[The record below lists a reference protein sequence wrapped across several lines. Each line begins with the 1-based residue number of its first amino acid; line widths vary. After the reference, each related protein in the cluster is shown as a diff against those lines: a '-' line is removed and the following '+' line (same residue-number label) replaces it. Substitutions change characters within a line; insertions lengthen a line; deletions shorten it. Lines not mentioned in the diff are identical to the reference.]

1 MITGKMKSNLNKGKN
16 NMRYEQKA
24 ELQDSNKARMYE
36 EKKMEK
42 KEMKEYKEGLE
53 VMTTNEL
60 VNIIIEQDKRLT
72 SYEEKERH
80 DYKQG
85 KGE

>member
-1 MITGKMKSNLNKGKN
+1 MT
-16 NMRYEQKA
+16 
-24 ELQDSNKARMYE
+24 
-36 EKKMEK
+36 K

-60 VNIIIEQDKRLT
+60 VNIIIDQDKRLT

-85 KGE
+85 KAEWKQKI

>member
-1 MITGKMKSNLNKGKN
+1 
-16 NMRYEQKA
+16 MRYEQKA
-24 ELQDSNKARMYE
+24 ELQDGNKARMYE

-60 VNIIIEQDKRLT
+60 VNIIIDQDKRLA

-85 KGE
+85 KVE

>member
-1 MITGKMKSNLNKGKN
+1 
-16 NMRYEQKA
+16 MRYEQKA

-36 EKKMEK
+36 ENKMTK

-80 DYKQG
+80 NYKQG

>member
-1 MITGKMKSNLNKGKN
+1 MT
-16 NMRYEQKA
+16 
-24 ELQDSNKARMYE
+24 
-36 EKKMEK
+36 K

-60 VNIIIEQDKRLT
+60 VNIIIDQDKRLA

-85 KGE
+85 KAE